1 MHAFASRCVFL
12 LFITAIGLT
21 PAVAQAQEPA
31 SEGQQE
37 PVLDIKEIVV
47 STSRLPSVEESIY
60 AVPSKVTVI
69 TAEDIQQSGAKTVQ
83 EAIANATGIVMY
95 NQVGNN
101 FEQSI
106 DLRGFNGLPGP
117 STTVF
122 VDGVRVNQPGLN
134 QINFDLIPV
143 ESIERIEILPGP
155 SAIYGGNALAG
166 VINII
171 TKSGS
176 AQRQATGEIAFGSF
190 GRERY
195 NINTGGLVGRL
206 DYYANFTREVEDGFR
221 NDSDARISRFFGKV
235 GYRPT
240 DQTDLAVAYTY
251 VKDRLSQAGSLPLSD
266 AAINPRTNI
275 TPGDFFDREDN
286 FVRFNGRA
294 ALPFGFSVNANG
306 FYRRLQEESFLVS
319 QPFFPGG
326 PLPTST
332 NISDVESLGGVL
344 QLTHEG
350 APFGLRNS
358 LVVGGELSWSD
369 YATDL
374 LAGSFISRNATDEE
388 IAGAYIQ
395 DTLYLIPQL
404 VLTGGLRYDRDELD
418 FKDAVTPSNNKTKV
432 FERLTPRAG
441 LTYRFTPEASA
452 YFSYSQGF
460 RVPNNN
466 ELFALG
472 LFGSNPNL
480 QAVRSS
486 NFEFGLKS
494 KVGTWAHLIVAVY
507 QANIRD
513 EILFTC
519 ILCNFSEGDGENRN
533 IAKSRRRGI
542 EGTLTVKPNKYLDGA
557 VNYTYTEAQFRSS
570 FILGAGG
577 SNAQTIKVGDS
588 FALVPKNRLSVTLT
602 AHPTQEWSLSL
613 NGLYVST
620 QFLQNDE
627 SNSKER
633 LPGYFVLSGRI
644 AYERPVPGGRLSAF
658 FMINNILDTEYFTSG
673 IFANNNIT
681 GVGASEAFVV
691 PAPAIALYG
700 GLSYRF
706 EAFPG

>member
-1 MHAFASRCVFL
+1 MHAFASRCAL
-12 LFITAIGLT
+12 LFFIIAVGLN
-21 PAVAQAQEPA
+21 PAVTQAQEPA
-31 SEGQQE
+31 SEGQRE
-37 PVLDIKEIVV
+37 PVLEIKEIVV

-60 AVPSKVTVI
+60 AVPAKVTVI

-83 EAIANATGIVMY
+83 EAIANATGIVTY

-117 STTVF
+117 STSVF

-155 SAIYGGNALAG
+155 SAIYGRNALAG
-166 VINII
+166 VISII
-171 TKSGS
+171 TKSGTDE
-176 AQRQATGEIAFGSF
+176 RQATVETVLGSY
-190 GRERY
+190 ERQRFTVHASGPIGKW
-195 NINTGGLVGRL
+195 N
-206 DYYANFTREVEDGFR
+206 YYANVSREIEKGYR
-221 NDSDARISRFFGKV
+221 QDSAARISTVV
-235 GYRPT
+235 GNIGYQPT
-240 DQTDLAVAYTY
+240 DETDLAVAYTY
-251 VKDRLSQAGSLPLSD
+251 VKDRLNQAGSLPLSE
-266 AAINPRTNI
+266 AAINPRANV

-294 ALPFGFSVNANG
+294 ALPFGFSVNTNG

-319 QPFFPGG
+319 QPFSPGG
-326 PLPTST
+326 SLPTST
-332 NISDVESLGGVL
+332 NISDVESWGGVL

-358 LVVGGELSWSD
+358 LVLGGELSWTD

-404 VLTGGLRYDRDELD
+404 AFTGGLRYDRDELD
-418 FKDAVTPSNNKTKV
+418 FKDAVTPSNNTTKV
-432 FERLTPRAG
+432 FGRLTPRAG
-441 LTYRFTPEASA
+441 LTYLFTPEDSV

-460 RVPNNN
+460 RVPNND

-519 ILCNFSEGDGENRN
+519 ILCNFSAGDGENRN
-533 IAKSRRRGI
+533 IPKSRRRGI

-570 FILGAGG
+570 FILGSGG
-577 SNAQTIKVGDS
+577 SNAQTIEVGDS

-658 FMINNILDTEYFTSG
+658 FMINNILDTQYFTSG

-681 GVGASEAFVV
+681 GVGALEAFVV
-691 PAPAIALYG
+691 PAPAITLYG